1 MTPVLFA
8 SLTII
13 STLAGGLFALKNK
26 DRLHRILGFA
36 AGVLLGLVAFGLLP
50 EIFEH
55 VEESGVSATI
65 PMLALVAGFLVFH
78 VLEKTVLVHPAQE
91 DEFGTH
97 DHHHPSVGK
106 ASAAALVV
114 HSFLDGV
121 GIGLAFQVN
130 TGVGI
135 AVTIAVLAHDFT
147 DGINTV
153 SLMLLHKNTPK
164 QAVFFLLMDAVAPIL
179 GALSTLF
186 FQVSDAGLLF
196 YLGAFAGFL
205 LYICASQILPEAHS
219 KHSSYKTVL
228 LTVVG
233 VALMFVVSQYMHAA
247 H

>member
-8 SLTII
+8 SLAII
-13 STLAGGLFALKNK
+13 STLAGGLLALKNK

-50 EIFEH
+50 EIFEN
-55 VEESGVSATI
+55 VEKSGISATI
-65 PMLALVAGFLVFH
+65 PMLALVIGFLVFH
-78 VLEKTVLVHPAQE
+78 IIEKTILIHHSQE
-91 DEFGTH
+91 DDYGSH
-97 DHHHPSVGK
+97 DHHHPNVGM
-106 ASAAALVV
+106 ASAAALIV

-130 TGVGI
+130 TQVGI

-153 SLMLLHKNTPK
+153 SLMLLHKNTP
-164 QAVFFLLMDAVAPIL
+164 QRAIIFLLLDAVAPIL
-179 GALSTLF
+179 GAVSTLF
-186 FQVSDAGLLF
+186 FEVSDFGLLL

-205 LYICASQILPEAHS
+205 LYICASEILPEAHS
-219 KHSSYKTVL
+219 KHSSYKTIL
-228 LTVVG
+228 LTILG
-233 VALMFVVSQYMHAA
+233 VAVMFVVSQYMHL